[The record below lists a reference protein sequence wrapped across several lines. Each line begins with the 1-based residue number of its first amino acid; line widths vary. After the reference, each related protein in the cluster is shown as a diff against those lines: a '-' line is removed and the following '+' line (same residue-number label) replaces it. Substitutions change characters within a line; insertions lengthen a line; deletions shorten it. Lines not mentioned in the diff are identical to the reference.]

1 MERNTDWKVPVAL
14 ILAGLALFV
23 ALNGRDASPGTGG
36 GQSPAI
42 VINGNDASQP
52 RIVVG
57 NSGTEGSANVAPA
70 PNVPASAPGVPYG
83 YADARHF
90 GFGHGWSFFPCFP
103 LIGLALLLFFFFRF
117 SGRRNWQRYAH
128 GAGPWQG
135 HQGQQGPGP
144 QPGQGPGRWV
154 WQADE
159 QASQAGPGQGDN
171 HGDITRPGQGNQE

>member
-1 MERNTDWKVPVAL
+1 MERNTDWKGPVAL

-23 ALNGRDASPGTGG
+23 ALNGHDASPVSGG

-52 RIVVG
+52 RIVIG
-57 NSGTEGSANVAPA
+57 NSGTEGTANVAPI
-70 PNVPASAPGVPYG
+70 PNVPAAVPGAP
-83 YADARHF
+83 H
-90 GFGHGWSFFPCFP
+90 FGHGRGVPFFFCLFP
-103 LIGLALLLFFFFRF
+103 LIGLALLLLFFFRF
-117 SGRRNWQRYAH
+117 SGRRNWQKYAH